1 MLYSIIH
8 TVRIQNAPLIMTIS
22 DQEKNDG
29 QFDWMD
35 LLEKKP
41 VAPKADEKVAQQKHS
56 QTASGGWKGEETLV
70 TRGAPK
76 RPKSA
81 TKLKSNS
88 YWQALYFW

>member
-1 MLYSIIH
+1 
-8 TVRIQNAPLIMTIS
+8 MTIS

-56 QTASGGWKGEETLV
+56 QTASGG
-70 TRGAPK
+70 
-76 RPKSA
+76 
-81 TKLKSNS
+81 
-88 YWQALYFW
+88 